1 MNKIGLLNISNVKCR
16 FHNLLIISG
25 AQQFDQYG
33 KIFTVKLQFVFYK
46 ERPGVRPGQVK
57 KAERITDRLTKF
69 AAFAIQGDYEGCKE
83 FGSDLRKLGL
93 PVEHAPQVCS
103 HISKS
108 CH

>member
-1 MNKIGLLNISNVKCR
+1 
-16 FHNLLIISG
+16 
-25 AQQFDQYG
+25 
-33 KIFTVKLQFVFYK
+33 VKLQFVFYK

-93 PVEHAPQVCS
+93 PVEHAPQVCYFFQQNLPLNDDEITCS
-103 HISKS
+103 
-108 CH
+108 